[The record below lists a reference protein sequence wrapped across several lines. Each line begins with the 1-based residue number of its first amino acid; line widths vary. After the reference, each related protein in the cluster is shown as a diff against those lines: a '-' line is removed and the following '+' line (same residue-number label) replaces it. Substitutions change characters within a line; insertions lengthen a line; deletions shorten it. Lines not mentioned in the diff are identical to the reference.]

1 MPTKDYSRASNP
13 NPRKSAVGRLHMDS
27 GTARAAG
34 QAAPTPRILQSLRR
48 GGAAG
53 KLQGDTAA
61 WSMDALPQFNRSVI
75 AAGSRSLV
83 DRLLPKPMPGSRP
96 NLLEGE
102 SQRVEAMP
110 GSSEQQ
116 IKAATTLYERGVLF
130 SITPTPGQGQGDG
143 DAVMYARPA
152 TFEEAARSGRSAGLV
167 LEAPTE
173 FVRLFPEPPNVATSF
188 FADSTSVDDSDSDAS
203 AESELMSGDAQRG
216 WGSIYRAL
224 TGGSTSQSQLFPAAV
239 AQLAE
244 VGAPVTSSARQMLQA
259 WSRAASGPATYGAIT
274 TAILPHAS
282 QELTIMGLGG
292 LDPRPHYS
300 WETDS
305 NFVRF
310 AASLGATFAHR
321 ELLPQLDYRTV
332 LTGDGLRTDAL
343 CPKGYVTSDGVLV
356 MSSAPYLAGGFFK
369 KLARK
374 IKKVVK
380 KVAKVVKK
388 IVKNPV
394 FKAVAS
400 VAKGVLSATPIGAA
414 VNVATKVAK
423 GVVTAVKAAKAV
435 KKGIQIAKAVKKGV
449 QAAKSIK
456 AAAKS
461 VKEAASPRNEEAAT
475 QQAVASPDSGAQVA
489 EGAAQLAAAATT
501 PNSGATQIS
510 DANKAS
516 DAAVIASSVSPG
528 GAGTQSASIESG
540 PASSPAN
547 SSPTIQISALPSVA
561 AASLAKVISDT
572 ASLGKNLRLP
582 ILIGDP
588 TSDSAGLSSDA
599 VASIVAAWMGS
610 VLAPA
615 LRVAESSFPGLYAQ
629 LSSAQWDSDPDAASR
644 VASLVPLPNPISR
657 MIVRLPEVADPLQL
671 ICAAILPTVIAN
683 SSGDSASAVYRAVAS
698 MRRVPALD
706 PRFSPVP
713 DPASYADYAAALWQS
728 FSDLPDGVRQF
739 VRAAQDFTLAS
750 MTGQPALLAALTS
763 LVSRIKQ
770 QVIAD
775 TKGDAPSDSN
785 EGPERRNSRDAIST
799 ADLSGDFP
807 AFLLDSRDA
816 SGSSSALPSNSNGT
830 ATGSPSPA
838 PAAPRESGWTGTALA
853 RAELP
858 RIITRTPPTA
868 VVAMIPA
875 IVRLL
880 HRFIKYVAPAIS
892 RGFTVSALPP
902 LLRRAVEFLARAL
915 GCDPQTILTILLSW
929 SLSEILEALSHLGS
943 QGEGNGPSKQQDT
956 SSHQEE
962 GETLE
967 ASDVLSELQHASQSL
982 GSNLGSDGVDTPT
995 WASLVA
1001 PDNDGVSTAIMT
1013 RSPINP

>member
-1 MPTKDYSRASNP
+1 MPIKDYSRASSP
-13 NPRKSAVGRLHMDS
+13 NPRKPAAGRLRLDS
-27 GTARAAG
+27 GTNRVAS
-34 QAAPTPRILQSLRR
+34 QAAPAPQLLQSLRR
-48 GGAAG
+48 GRATST
-53 KLQGDTAA
+53 LRGDAAA

-75 AAGSRSLV
+75 AASSRSLV
-83 DRLLPKPMPGSRP
+83 DRILPKPAPGSHSK
-96 NLLEGE
+96 LSEDE
-102 SQRVEAMP
+102 HQKVEAMP
-110 GSSEQQ
+110 DSSERQ

-130 SITPTPGQGQGDG
+130 SITPTSSQSQGDG

-173 FVRLFPEPPNVATSF
+173 FVRLFPDPPNVATSF

-203 AESELMSGDAQRG
+203 AEADLMSGDIPQG
-216 WGSIYRAL
+216 WGSIYRSL
-224 TGGSTSQSQLFPAAV
+224 TGGDSSQFRSVPATI

-244 VGAPVTSSARQMLQA
+244 VGAPMTSGARRMLQA
-259 WSRAASGPATYGAIT
+259 WSRAASEPTTYGAIT
-274 TAILPHAS
+274 ATVLPHAS
-282 QELTIMGLGG
+282 QELTVMGLGG

-305 NFVRF
+305 NFIRF

-461 VKEAASPRNEEAAT
+461 IKESASPQNEEVAT
-475 QQAVASPDSGAQVA
+475 QQAVASPDNGAQVA
-489 EGAAQLAAAATT
+489 EGAAQLAAAATAPT
-501 PNSGATQIS
+501 SGATQIA

-516 DAAVIASSVSPG
+516 DAAVSASSTSPS
-528 GAGTQSASIESG
+528 GAGNHVASIESG
-540 PASSPAN
+540 PAASRDDSGPAV
-547 SSPTIQISALPSVA
+547 QISALPSVA

-582 ILIGDP
+582 VLIGDP
-588 TSDSAGLSSDA
+588 TSDSVGLSSDA

-610 VLAPA
+610 ILAPA
-615 LRVAESSFPGLYAQ
+615 LRVAESSYPGLYAQ
-629 LSSAQWDSDPDAASR
+629 LASAQWDSDPDAASR

-657 MIVRLPEVADPLQL
+657 MVVRLPEVADPLQL

-698 MRRVPALD
+698 TRRVPALD

-739 VRAAQDFTLAS
+739 VRAAQDFTLAAI
-750 MTGQPALLAALTS
+750 TGQPALLAALTS

-770 QVIAD
+770 QVVAD
-775 TKGDAPSDSN
+775 IKGAASSDSD
-785 EGPERRNSRDAIST
+785 EGQGRGSSRDAISV

-807 AFLLDSRDA
+807 SFLLDDRNTPGPSSAPHLNSSDA
-816 SGSSSALPSNSNGT
+816 TTGSSSSTPAALNGT
-830 ATGSPSPA
+830 DGA
-838 PAAPRESGWTGTALA
+838 GTPLD

-858 RIITRTPPTA
+858 RVITRTPPVA

-880 HRFIKYVAPAIS
+880 HRFIKYAAPAIS
-892 RGFTVSALPP
+892 RGITVSSLPP
-902 LLRRAVEFLARAL
+902 LLRRAVEFLARSL

-929 SLSEILEALSHLGS
+929 SLSEILEALSQLGS
-943 QGEGNGPSKQQDT
+943 QRENADAPGQQAAPSR
-956 SSHQEE
+956 QEE
-962 GETLE
+962 EETLE
-967 ASDVLSELQHASQSL
+967 ASDVLSELQHADQSL
-982 GSNLGSDGVDTPT
+982 GSDPSRDGSDAPT

-1001 PDNDGVSTAIMT
+1001 PDDDGISTAILT